1 MPEFA
6 KGDTICL
13 GKRKEGAI
21 ERMKEKAK
29 VLIAES
35 AGEYCAKCA
44 SLLKT
49 YGFEAMIVPRDGLTV
64 VQMVGEMRPQVVL
77 MDVFMPRLDAI
88 GVMKSVKEMTLGY
101 EPRFM
106 ITSTFSNPM
115 LENELITAG
124 ACYFFL
130 MPFDPEVMVERVIKM
145 AGMPLGAS
153 FPGPET
159 VAGSEPDLEVMVTEI
174 IHQIGVPA
182 HIKGYHYVR
191 ESIMLAVKTPEIINS
206 VTKLLYPTVAKK
218 YATTASRVERAIR
231 HAIEVAWD
239 RGDVDTLNS
248 YFGYTIHNGRGKPTN
263 SEFVAMI
270 ADKLRLRLKNAN

>member
-1 MPEFA
+1 
-6 KGDTICL
+6 
-13 GKRKEGAI
+13 
-21 ERMKEKAK
+21 MKEHAK
-29 VLIAES
+29 VLIVE
-35 AGEYCAKCA
+35 GGGDYCSKCA
-44 SLLKT
+44 SLLKG
-49 YGFEAMIVPRDGLTV
+49 YGFETVIAPRDGLTV
-64 VQMVGEMRPQVVL
+64 AQLIGETLPRVVL
-77 MDVFMPRLDAI
+77 MDIFMPRLDAI
-88 GVMKSVKEMTLGY
+88 GVMNSVREMELAV

-106 ITSTFSNPM
+106 ITSSFSSPM
-115 LENELITAG
+115 LEQEIMTAG

-130 MPFDPEVMVERVIKM
+130 MPFDVDIMVERIMKL
-145 AGMPLGAS
+145 AGLPAGA
-153 FPGPET
+153 GKTIGERE
-159 VAGSEPDLEVMVTEI
+159 AKGEPDLELMVTEI

-191 ESIMLAVKTPEIINS
+191 ESIMLAVKQPEIINS

-218 YATTASRVERAIR
+218 FDTTPSRVERAIR

>member
-1 MPEFA
+1 
-6 KGDTICL
+6 
-13 GKRKEGAI
+13 
-21 ERMKEKAK
+21 MKDHTK
-29 VLIAES
+29 VLIVE
-35 AGEYCAKCA
+35 GGGDYCGKCA
-44 SLLKT
+44 SLLKS
-49 YGFEAMIVPRDGLTV
+49 YGFDTVVAPRDGLVVSQLIGETV
-64 VQMVGEMRPQVVL
+64 PQVVL

-88 GVMKSVKEMTLGY
+88 GVMNAVREMGLSQM
-101 EPRFM
+101 PRFM

-115 LENELITAG
+115 LEQEIMSAG

-130 MPFDPEVMVERVIKM
+130 MPFDVEIMVERIVKM
-145 AGMPLGAS
+145 AGVPVGFGRS
-153 FPGPET
+153 TERVTGT
-159 VAGSEPDLEVMVTEI
+159 EPDLELMVTEI

-218 YATTASRVERAIR
+218 FETTASRVERAIR

-270 ADKLRLRLKNAN
+270 ADKLRLRLKSAN

>member
-1 MPEFA
+1 
-6 KGDTICL
+6 
-13 GKRKEGAI
+13 
-21 ERMKEKAK
+21 MKEHAK
-29 VLIAES
+29 VLIVE
-35 AGEYCAKCA
+35 GGGDYCSKCA
-44 SLLKT
+44 SLLKG
-49 YGFEAMIVPRDGLTV
+49 YGFETVIAPRDGLAV
-64 VQMVGEMRPQVVL
+64 AQLIGETLPRGVL
-77 MDVFMPRLDAI
+77 MDIFMPRLDAI
-88 GVMKSVKEMTLGY
+88 GVMNSVREMELAV

-106 ITSTFSNPM
+106 ITSSFSSPM
-115 LENELITAG
+115 LEQEIMTAG

-130 MPFDPEVMVERVIKM
+130 MPFDVDIMVERIMKL
-145 AGMPLGAS
+145 AGLPAGA
-153 FPGPET
+153 GKTIGERE
-159 VAGSEPDLEVMVTEI
+159 AKGEPDLELMVTEI

-191 ESIMLAVKTPEIINS
+191 ESIMLAVKQPEIINS

-218 YATTASRVERAIR
+218 FDTTPSRVERAIR

>member
-1 MPEFA
+1 
-6 KGDTICL
+6 
-13 GKRKEGAI
+13 
-21 ERMKEKAK
+21 MKEHAK
-29 VLIAES
+29 VLIVE
-35 AGEYCAKCA
+35 GGGDYCSKCA
-44 SLLKT
+44 SLLKG
-49 YGFEAMIVPRDGLTV
+49 YGFETVIAPRDGLAV
-64 VQMVGEMRPQVVL
+64 AQLIGETLPRVVL
-77 MDVFMPRLDAI
+77 MDIFMPRLDAI
-88 GVMKSVKEMTLGY
+88 GVMNSVREMELAV

-106 ITSTFSNPM
+106 ITSSFSSPM
-115 LENELITAG
+115 LEQEIMTAG

-130 MPFDPEVMVERVIKM
+130 MPFDVDIMVERIMKL
-145 AGMPLGAS
+145 AGLPAGA
-153 FPGPET
+153 GKTIGECE
-159 VAGSEPDLEVMVTEI
+159 AKGEPDLELMVTEI

-191 ESIMLAVKTPEIINS
+191 ESIMLAVKQPEIINS

-218 YATTASRVERAIR
+218 FDTTPSRVERAIR

>member
-1 MPEFA
+1 
-6 KGDTICL
+6 
-13 GKRKEGAI
+13 
-21 ERMKEKAK
+21 MKEHAK
-29 VLIAES
+29 VLIVE
-35 AGEYCAKCA
+35 GGGDYCSKCA
-44 SLLKT
+44 SLLKG
-49 YGFEAMIVPRDGLTV
+49 YGSETVIAPRDGLAV
-64 VQMVGEMRPQVVL
+64 AQLIGETLPRVVL
-77 MDVFMPRLDAI
+77 MDIFMPRLDAI
-88 GVMKSVKEMTLGY
+88 GVMNSVREMELAV

-106 ITSTFSNPM
+106 ITSSFSSPM
-115 LENELITAG
+115 LEQEIMTAG

-130 MPFDPEVMVERVIKM
+130 MPFDVDIMVERIMKL
-145 AGMPLGAS
+145 AGLPAGA
-153 FPGPET
+153 GKTIGERE
-159 VAGSEPDLEVMVTEI
+159 AKGEPDLELMVTEI

-191 ESIMLAVKTPEIINS
+191 ESIMLAVKQPEIINS

-218 YATTASRVERAIR
+218 FDTTPSRVERAIR

>member
-1 MPEFA
+1 
-6 KGDTICL
+6 
-13 GKRKEGAI
+13 
-21 ERMKEKAK
+21 MKEHAK
-29 VLIAES
+29 VLIVE
-35 AGEYCAKCA
+35 GGGDYCSKCA
-44 SLLKT
+44 SLLKG
-49 YGFEAMIVPRDGLTV
+49 YGFETVIAPRDGLAV
-64 VQMVGEMRPQVVL
+64 AQLIGETLPRVVL
-77 MDVFMPRLDAI
+77 MDIFMPRLDAI
-88 GVMKSVKEMTLGY
+88 GVMNSVREMELAV

-106 ITSTFSNPM
+106 ITSSFSSPM
-115 LENELITAG
+115 LEQEIMTAG

-130 MPFDPEVMVERVIKM
+130 MPFDVDIMVERIMKL
-145 AGMPLGAS
+145 AGLPAGA
-153 FPGPET
+153 GKTIGERE
-159 VAGSEPDLEVMVTEI
+159 AKGEPDLELMVTEI

-191 ESIMLAVKTPEIINS
+191 ESIMLAVKQPEIINS

-218 YATTASRVERAIR
+218 FDTTPSRVERAIR

>member
-1 MPEFA
+1 M
-6 KGDTICL
+6 
-13 GKRKEGAI
+13 
-21 ERMKEKAK
+21 
-29 VLIAES
+29 
-35 AGEYCAKCA
+35 
-44 SLLKT
+44 
-49 YGFEAMIVPRDGLTV
+49 
-64 VQMVGEMRPQVVL
+64 
-77 MDVFMPRLDAI
+77 
-88 GVMKSVKEMTLGY
+88 
-101 EPRFM
+101 
-106 ITSTFSNPM
+106 
-115 LENELITAG
+115 TAG

-130 MPFDPEVMVERVIKM
+130 MPFDVDIMVERIMKL
-145 AGMPLGAS
+145 AGLPAGA
-153 FPGPET
+153 GKTIGERE
-159 VAGSEPDLEVMVTEI
+159 AKGEPDLELMVTEI

-191 ESIMLAVKTPEIINS
+191 ESIMLAVKQPEIINS

-218 YATTASRVERAIR
+218 FDTTPSRVERAIR